1 MHARVILMSSLAGL
15 SLAPF
20 AVRAA
25 EVPVDVMHFDGFE
38 TPVPTAFR
46 LGQLALRDPHAFY
59 PAGPLCLDVTD
70 TPSVGLNAQVAASLA
85 ADGNGDGTLDSSALL
100 VFQPLRGDGAPARV
114 MTTPAAC
121 SVAAPLA
128 CVPDTAAPQSTRTY
142 RAFAL
147 SGSDRCLEPLAGTT
161 SNWGGSAPAIPQPTG
176 ACYGTT
182 AADLVLDTG
191 ALAIPLF
198 DTSFG
203 APLPAASGSTG
214 GGLMR
219 GFLRA
224 TDAALVTFD
233 INGTAVTLASLLP
246 GGAGSCKANVTGGVD
261 TWRGEAGWWFYFE
274 YRQDA
279 ANL

>member
-1 MHARVILMSSLAGL
+1 MSVRTALFL
-15 SLAPF
+15 SLA
-20 AVRAA
+20 ACTAQAA
-25 EVPVDVMHFDGFE
+25 EVPVDVVHFDGFE

-46 LGQLALRDPHAFY
+46 LGQLALRDPHVFY
-59 PAGPLCLDVTD
+59 QTGPLCLDVTD
-70 TPSVGLNAQVAASLA
+70 VPSLGLNAQIAASLA
-85 ADGNGDGTLDSSALL
+85 ADDNADGTLDSSALL
-100 VFQPLRGDGAPARV
+100 VFKPLRTDGAPGRV
-114 MTTPAAC
+114 TTTPAAC

-128 CVPDTAAPQSTRTY
+128 CTPDAAAPQSTRTY
-142 RAFAL
+142 RAFSL

-161 SNWGGSAPAIPQPTG
+161 SNWGGSAPAIPQPGG

-191 ALAIPLF
+191 AIAIPLF

-203 APLPAASGSTG
+203 APLPAATGSTG

-224 TDAALVTFD
+224 SDAALVSLD
-233 INGTAVTLASLLP
+233 VNGATVTLASLMP

-261 TWRGEAGWWFYFE
+261 TWRGESGWWFYFE